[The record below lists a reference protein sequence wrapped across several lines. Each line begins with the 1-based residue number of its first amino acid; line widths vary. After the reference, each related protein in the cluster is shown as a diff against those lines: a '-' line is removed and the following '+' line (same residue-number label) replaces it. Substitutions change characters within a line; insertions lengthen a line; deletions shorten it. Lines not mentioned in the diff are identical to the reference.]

1 MEDTIATKWNVLV
14 NNQKSQSEA
23 DNKTESV
30 EQISSY
36 IFIYDCYE
44 NSILYV
50 NKAFETL
57 TGYNSHEFNL
67 DFLTGMIHP
76 EDVPYFF
83 ASEERGLNFTN
94 KLLFNEHFKYLLSYS
109 YRIKTKNG
117 SYIRILQQCQALEV
131 NNSGHLT
138 KTLVIHK
145 RIADFDVLPKNDY
158 KILDKSNNVYINEQ
172 NSYNLSERE
181 LEILNLIK
189 LGYNSERI
197 AFELKIST
205 NTVRTHRKNILTKAK
220 SNSFIEL
227 IKKISISDFE

>member
-67 DFLTGMIHP
+67 DFVIGMIHP
-76 EDVPYFF
+76 EDVPY
-83 ASEERGLNFTN
+83 
-94 KLLFNEHFKYLLSYS
+94 FKYLLSYS

-117 SYIRILQQCQALEV
+117 SYIRILRQCQALEV

>member
-67 DFLTGMIHP
+67 DFLIGMIHP
-76 EDVPYFF
+76 EDVPY
-83 ASEERGLNFTN
+83 
-94 KLLFNEHFKYLLSYS
+94 FKYLLSYS

-117 SYIRILQQCQALEV
+117 SYIRILRQCQALEV

>member
-67 DFLTGMIHP
+67 DFLIGMIHP
-76 EDVPYFF
+76 EDVPYF
-83 ASEERGLNFTN
+83 
-94 KLLFNEHFKYLLSYS
+94 KYLLSYW

-117 SYIRILQQCQALEV
+117 SYIRILRQCQALEV